1 MIIRFLPHGTTAAP
15 RRGEIEPRGR
25 RSGAPRLTWD
35 PFAPYKRRNCG
46 FMCLSLRALPRHDRA
61 RRRSLET
68 HLSTIAAR
76 PQEAPRFSR
85 PYGDDRRAQGARTAQ
100 GQGAQASVGLSRHG
114 PPVTAIGRLKTRAEF
129 LHVRGGA
136 RFVAPS
142 LVLQARK
149 RDREIEPRQLA
160 RFGFTAT
167 KALGGAVL
175 RNRARRR
182 LKEAVRLA
190 GAAGAVEG
198 YDYVLIAREGTVQ
211 RRFADLIK
219 DLERALAK
227 VHEPSQ
233 AKKR

>member
-1 MIIRFLPHGTTAAP
+1 M
-15 RRGEIEPRGR
+15 
-25 RSGAPRLTWD
+25 
-35 PFAPYKRRNCG
+35 
-46 FMCLSLRALPRHDRA
+46 
-61 RRRSLET
+61 
-68 HLSTIAAR
+68 
-76 PQEAPRFSR
+76 
-85 PYGDDRRAQGARTAQ
+85 
-100 GQGAQASVGLSRHG
+100 
-114 PPVTAIGRLKTRAEF
+114 TAIGRLKTRAEF

-136 RFVAPS
+136 RHVTPS

-149 RDREIEPRQLA
+149 RNGESKAQQLA

-182 LKEAVRLA
+182 LKEAVRLTA
-190 GAAGAVEG
+190 PDRAVEG

-211 RRFADLIK
+211 RRFADLIR

-227 VHEPSQ
+227 VHEPSS